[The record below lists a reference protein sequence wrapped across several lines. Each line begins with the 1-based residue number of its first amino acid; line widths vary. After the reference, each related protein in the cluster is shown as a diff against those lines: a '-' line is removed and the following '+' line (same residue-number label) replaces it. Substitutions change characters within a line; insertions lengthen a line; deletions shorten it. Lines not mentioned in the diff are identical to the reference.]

1 MNVLIVED
9 SDTVRK
15 NLSAM
20 LAEFSGVRI
29 VGCAVSEA
37 DAIEQVESLHPD
49 AVVLDIK
56 LQSGSGVNVLKHIKK
71 HHADIKVIVLTNC
84 TDDEY
89 VEACR
94 KAHADY
100 FFDKSFQFMRV
111 RDLFAAW
118 SCTGSA
124 NSQAGNRT
132 PD

>member
-9 SDTVRK
+9 SDAVRK
-15 NLSAM
+15 NLSSM
-20 LAEFSGVRI
+20 LTELKGVRV
-29 VGCAVSEA
+29 VGCAVNEE
-37 DAIEQVESLHPD
+37 DAMEQVESLHPD

-71 HHADIKVIVLTNC
+71 HHADIKVVVLTNC
-84 TDDEY
+84 TEDEY

-111 RDLFAAW
+111 RDVFSEW
-118 SCTGSA
+118 SCPGSE
-124 NSQAGNRT
+124 NSSGR
-132 PD
+132 

>member
-15 NLSAM
+15 NLNSM
-20 LAEFSGVRI
+20 LAEFDGVRI
-29 VGCAVSEA
+29 VGYAVGEE
-37 DAIEQVESLHPD
+37 DAIRQVELLHPD

-56 LQSGSGVNVLKHIKK
+56 LQSGSGVNVLKHTKK

-84 TDDEY
+84 TEDEY

-111 RDLFAAW
+111 RDVFAEW
-118 SCTGSA
+118 NCTGSA
-124 NSQAGNRT
+124 NSTAGNGMS
-132 PD
+132 D